1 MTANRNV
8 RRLVT
13 AGLATGAL
21 LAGVGTA
28 AAASVSPKAT
38 TGVIKVA
45 SATTATP
52 NWAYPYMSGAYFS
65 VSNINGFEQL
75 MYRPLYFFGTGSTIN
90 LNPAMSLANLPVY
103 SSGNTVVSF
112 TLKSGI
118 KWSNGQ
124 ALQPKDVMLWMNLM
138 AAFPARWADY
148 IPPLPNGQKLGI
160 PDDVK
165 SITIS
170 GNSLTFHL
178 SNAVSP
184 QWFTYN
190 ELSQITPM
198 PAAWDLMHTGG
209 THVGLHS
216 VTGND
221 STVSAGCWTNTW
233 VGQGNNGPSS
243 FYTDPAPYNTQTVV
257 TAGHT
262 ALADNCVSEVYQ
274 MRAFSADTADYTTA
288 GTDVAK
294 LWGIVDGPWKLHSYN
309 IGTGSITMIPN
320 TAPGASGQKPY
331 ATQLQYVPCTGD
343 LNCYNLLQ
351 TKAVDQGGLPAI
363 YAPKISSLGSA
374 GKTNPL
380 SGKGY
385 KENPVYSWV
394 VNYFPYNFNSTAG
407 ANHKAGK
414 VFHQLYFRQAFQK
427 LVDQTGGIKNY
438 FNGYG
443 YPTYGPVPV
452 KPANTYTHLK
462 GNPFPFSVS
471 SAKSLLS
478 SHGWKVV
485 PGGTTKCVTPA
496 KCGAGIP
503 AGTPLTF
510 ALEYASGSTELD
522 HLMAALKSNAASAGI
537 QLTLSS
543 VTFNTVIGDAFS
555 GSKTWDLANWGG
567 GWLFAPDYY
576 PSGESLFATGSG
588 SNAGAYHD
596 AHADALIQA
605 SINTAVPLTTYETY
619 IAQQLPV
626 VWQPN
631 GVGLAETKTSLKG
644 VNFTPLQTLTPEY
657 WHR

>member
-1 MTANRNV
+1 MKANRNV

-45 SATTATP
+45 SNTTATP

-65 VSNINGFEQL
+65 VSNINQFEQM

-90 LNPAMSLANLPVY
+90 LNPALSLAALPVY
-103 SSGNTVVSF
+103 SAGNTVVTV

-124 ALQPKDVMLWMNLM
+124 ALQPKDVLLWMNLL
-138 AAFPARWADY
+138 AAFPGRWADY

-165 SITIS
+165 NITVS
-170 GNSLTFHL
+170 GNSVVFHL
-178 SNAVSP
+178 SNSVSP

-209 THVGLHS
+209 TRVGLHS
-216 VTGND
+216 VTGGND
-221 STVSAGCWTNTW
+221 TTTSAGCWSTTW
-233 VGQGNNGPSS
+233 VGQGNNGPSTT
-243 FYTDPAPYNTQTVV
+243 YQDPFGDNTVV
-257 TAGHT
+257 TASHI
-262 ALADNCVSEVYQ
+262 ALADNCVSEVYE
-274 MRAFSADTADYTTA
+274 MRALSADTADYTTA
-288 GTDVAK
+288 GTDVAR
-294 LWGIVDGPWKLHSYN
+294 LWGIVDGPWKMHSYN
-309 IGTGSITMIPN
+309 VGTGSITLIPN
-320 TAPGASGQKPY
+320 TAPGASGQRPY
-331 ATQLQYVPCTGD
+331 ATSFQFVPCTGD

-351 TKAVDQGGLPAI
+351 SKTVDQGGLPAI
-363 YAPKISSLGSA
+363 YAPKISSLANA
-374 GKTNPL
+374 GKSNPVA
-380 SGKGY
+380 GKGY

-394 VNYFPYNFNSTAG
+394 VNYFPYNFHSTKG
-407 ANHKAGK
+407 ANGHAGS
-414 VFHQLYFRQAFQK
+414 VFKQLYFRQAFQHV
-427 LVDQTGGIKNY
+427 VDQTGGIKNY

-443 YPTYGPVPV
+443 YPTYGPIPV

-462 GNPFPFSVS
+462 TNPYAFSVS
-471 SAKSLLS
+471 SAKSLLAA
-478 SHGWKVV
+478 HGWHVV
-485 PGGTTKCVTPA
+485 PGGTTTCTTSS

-503 AGTPLTF
+503 NGTPLSFT
-510 ALEYASGSTELD
+510 LEYASGSTELD
-522 HLMAALKSNAASAGI
+522 HLMAALKSNAAAVGI
-537 QLTLSS
+537 QLATPS
-543 VTFNTVIGDAFS
+543 VTFNTVIGDAYC
-555 GSKTWDLANWGG
+555 GCGNWDLANWGG

-576 PSGESLFATGSG
+576 PSGEALFATGSG
-588 SNAGAYHD
+588 SNAGAYSD

-605 SINTAVPLTTYETY
+605 SINTNVSLATYETY

-631 GVGLAETKTSLKG
+631 GVGLAETKTTLHG